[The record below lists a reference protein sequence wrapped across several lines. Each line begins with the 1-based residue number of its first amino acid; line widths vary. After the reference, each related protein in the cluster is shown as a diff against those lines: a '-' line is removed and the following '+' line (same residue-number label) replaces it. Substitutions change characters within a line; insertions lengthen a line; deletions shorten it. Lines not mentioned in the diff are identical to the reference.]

1 MESGT
6 TPAVTVTED
15 MVVLVPVHAPLL
27 NRVYVTVPPGWNP
40 PVMVAVSWTASPA
53 VTEVTAVLVESLI
66 TVTTTGLAFVT
77 VRVNVVD
84 VELAWVESP
93 PYMPAIDCVPVSTL
107 EGV

>member
-1 MESGT
+1 
-6 TPAVTVTED
+6 

-40 PVMVAVSWTASPA
+40 VMVAVSWTASPA
-53 VTEVTAVLVESLI
+53 VTEVTAVLAESLI
-66 TVTTTGLAFVT
+66 TVTTTGIAFVT

-93 PYMPAIDCVPVSTL
+93 PYVPVID
-107 EGV
+107 